1 MIVCIGSRV
10 CSSSD
15 TELQLDS
22 RVLEAHAA
30 GTEPPG
36 ARAVPRPPGGG
47 ASGVSRRGWV
57 AECPTRVDA
66 AGALD
71 RLVVGS
77 AESPDGH
84 PFLHSRLVPLERNR
98 PLANPFVD
106 TSLLSQRTTW
116 YRRRWAHVFP
126 LGIRIPVHL
135 FTCSLVA

>member
-1 MIVCIGSRV
+1 MYYKCADNARV
-10 CSSSD
+10 TGALLFACSSSD
-15 TELQLDS
+15 TEIELDGWE
-22 RVLEAHAA
+22 RFRAA
-30 GTEPPG
+30 AAESAGGRAAKLPG
-36 ARAVPRPPGGG
+36 AG
-47 ASGVSRRGWV
+47 ASGVSRRGWA
-57 AECPTRVDA
+57 AECPTRIDA
-66 AGALD
+66 SGTFD

-126 LGIRIPVHL
+126 LGTFPDPS
-135 FTCSLVA
+135 T